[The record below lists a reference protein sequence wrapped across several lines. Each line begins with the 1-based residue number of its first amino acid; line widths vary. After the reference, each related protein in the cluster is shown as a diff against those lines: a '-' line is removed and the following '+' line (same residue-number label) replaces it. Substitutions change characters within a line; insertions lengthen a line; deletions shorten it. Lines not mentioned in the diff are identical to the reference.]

1 MVMKVF
7 EVEVENLHAAI
18 RRAEEYRRALAKKP
32 DEPDDP
38 KLWSG
43 IKKETAKSLIQSK
56 EWLRGGL
63 LLESIYEED
72 NESMASSRVG

>member
-1 MVMKVF
+1 MKVF

-18 RRAEEYRRALAKKP
+18 RRAEESRRALAKKS

-43 IKKETAKSLIQSK
+43 IKKETAKS
-56 EWLRGGL
+56 
-63 LLESIYEED
+63 
-72 NESMASSRVG
+72 

>member
-18 RRAEEYRRALAKKP
+18 RRAEESRRALAKKS

-43 IKKETAKSLIQSK
+43 IKKETTKS
-56 EWLRGGL
+56 
-63 LLESIYEED
+63 
-72 NESMASSRVG
+72 